1 MDILNIANIDYE
13 ETIKQVIKEVKEEYK
28 DLTIFLSCKIF
39 SSLVSEKLR
48 ERHVITRLIS
58 TKDLG
63 CNYDHWFSLVKDKED
78 YYVID
83 LTYRQF
89 FKEID
94 ERFKELDMDGYQKVD
109 ETMLHSYI
117 NSICKDI
124 KENDY
129 ESLFFRK

>member
-39 SSLVSEKLR
+39 SSLVSKKLR

-78 YYVID
+78 LAVKIYHEKIN
-83 LTYRQF
+83 R
-89 FKEID
+89 KEFAKKRRRKI
-94 ERFKELDMDGYQKVD
+94 
-109 ETMLHSYI
+109 
-117 NSICKDI
+117 
-124 KENDY
+124 
-129 ESLFFRK
+129 LFI

>member
-1 MDILNIANIDYE
+1 MPNKRHSL
-13 ETIKQVIKEVKEEYK
+13 YK
-28 DLTIFLSCKIF
+28 MKGKYIMSRYF
-39 SSLVSEKLR
+39 E
-48 ERHVITRLIS
+48 
-58 TKDLG
+58 
-63 CNYDHWFSLVKDKED
+63 LVKDKED

-109 ETMLHSYI
+109 EAMLHSYI